1 MSDEAGFTLIEAL
14 VALTLGMSVAA
25 IVLSTLH
32 IASNGASRSVSVAA
46 EVEAFG
52 RAGAVLS
59 GDALHGLKLRDAHG
73 EVIFRGRPTVVSF
86 PAASLFAGS
95 SPMLL
100 RYDLRSGVD
109 FTDLVRS
116 EAALLSEGAFGP
128 FGAGQT
134 VWHGAGQWE
143 LRYLDD
149 KTTWRRDW
157 SQPGLPRAFGLVS
170 LNASQTVELV
180 GAFPLLIE
188 TVCALGPGPQC
199 SLPEEVFP

>member
-14 VALTLGMSVAA
+14 VALTLGVSVATIA
-25 IVLSTLH
+25 LSTLH

-46 EVEAFG
+46 EAEAFA

-59 GDALHGLKLRDAHG
+59 EDALHALKLRNARG
-73 EVIFRGRPTVVSF
+73 EVIFRGQPTVVSF
-86 PAASLFAGS
+86 PATSLFGGS
-95 SPMLL
+95 SPVVL

-116 EAALLSEGAFGP
+116 EAALLSGGAPGQ
-128 FGAGQT
+128 FGASQT

-157 SQPGLPRAFGLVS
+157 SEPGLPRAFGLVS
-170 LNASQTVELV
+170 LNASQALELV

-188 TVCALGPGPQC
+188 TYCALGPGPQC